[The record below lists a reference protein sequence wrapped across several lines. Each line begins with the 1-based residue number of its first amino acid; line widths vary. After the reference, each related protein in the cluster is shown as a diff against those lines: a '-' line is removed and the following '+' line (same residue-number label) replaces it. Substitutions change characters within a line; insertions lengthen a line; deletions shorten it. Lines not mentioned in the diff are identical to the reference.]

1 VKFRMRPATSDERRG
16 AVRSQWLNR
25 TLPRRGRDGAAHG
38 HATARR
44 DVTLSDRLTTRQAEL
59 LIDEL
64 VSSDVVEV
72 FVVEPSDVP
81 GSIVGWVAFEPG
93 QVVHFVCVVNGH
105 GRCGL
110 GSALL
115 RKAGV
120 DLPTSW
126 NTPNGRALQRAL
138 REREESAA

>member
-1 VKFRMRPATSDERRG
+1 VA
-16 AVRSQWLNR
+16 
-25 TLPRRGRDGAAHG
+25 
-38 HATARR
+38 
-44 DVTLSDRLTTRQAEL
+44 
-59 LIDEL
+59 
-64 VSSDVVEV
+64 V

-93 QVVHFVCVVNGH
+93 AVVHFVCVVNGH

-120 DLPTSW
+120 DLPASW
-126 NTPNGRALQRAL
+126 NTPNGRALQRAI